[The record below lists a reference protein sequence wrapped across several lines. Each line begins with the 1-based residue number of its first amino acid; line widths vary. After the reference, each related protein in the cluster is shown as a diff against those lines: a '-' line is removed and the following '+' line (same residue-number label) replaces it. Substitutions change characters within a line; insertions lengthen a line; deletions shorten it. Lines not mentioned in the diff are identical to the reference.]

1 MTTYKEA
8 GVDIENTDALVED
21 ISELSKSTNRNGNFD
36 KIGGFGGIFD
46 LKNCGYEDP
55 LLVSGTDGIGT
66 KILLGIET
74 DILDGL
80 GHDLVGMCLNDIL
93 CHGAEPLFFLD
104 YYASSKID
112 KNSFLKIM
120 KSITEACKIN
130 NCSLIGGETAEMPGL
145 YKKDDFDFA
154 GFCVGAVE
162 RKKILPKRDVMKED
176 DLLYGI
182 RSSGFHSNG
191 YSLIRKV
198 LKDKNIDLHKET
210 EFKSSYETNAA
221 ALMAPTKLY
230 FPFLKKILT
239 TNLINGIS
247 HITGGGIV
255 GNAPRMLSENLSAR
269 KAEFANTLQAL
280 TGRSDAQTEVEQS
293 IQRLFFYAAWSDKFD
308 GSARSVPLKAVALV
322 MKEAIGNCGVLCDNQ
337 YPLLGFISV
346 MAPLFATG
354 NRSIIIPSETF
365 SPIVTDFYQILD
377 TSDVPPGTINILTGK
392 HADLAIE
399 LAGHMDIESVWSFS
413 PSDVSRDIEK
423 ASVSNLKRTWVNN
436 GCGRDWNSEEGFGR
450 EFLENA
456 TENKTIWIPYGE

>member
-112 KNSFLKIM
+112 KNSFLRIM

-198 LKDKNIDLHKET
+198 LKDKNIDLHKKT
-210 EFKSSYETNAA
+210 EFKSSYDTNAA

-230 FPFLKKILT
+230 FPFFL
-239 TNLINGIS
+239 
-247 HITGGGIV
+247 V
-255 GNAPRMLSENLSAR
+255 GAW
-269 KAEFANTLQAL
+269 
-280 TGRSDAQTEVEQS
+280 
-293 IQRLFFYAAWSDKFD
+293 RLFNFVSTCFLTCLRW
-308 GSARSVPLKAVALV
+308 LN
-322 MKEAIGNCGVLCDNQ
+322 IGKN
-337 YPLLGFISV
+337 
-346 MAPLFATG
+346 
-354 NRSIIIPSETF
+354 
-365 SPIVTDFYQILD
+365 
-377 TSDVPPGTINILTGK
+377 
-392 HADLAIE
+392 
-399 LAGHMDIESVWSFS
+399 
-413 PSDVSRDIEK
+413 IEK
-423 ASVSNLKRTWVNN
+423 L
-436 GCGRDWNSEEGFGR
+436 
-450 EFLENA
+450 
-456 TENKTIWIPYGE
+456 